1 MAKFALMLPHAPDRY
16 KGLSEDDYMAVIKD
30 YVAWVEQ
37 ATADGVY
44 AGGHKLTED
53 TGRVVTSNGEKVEVH
68 DSPFTEVS
76 EILGGLMIIEAA
88 DYDAAVAISRTHPH
102 LKHNSKIEIRQV
114 HEV

>member
-1 MAKFALMLPHAPDRY
+1 MAKFALLLPHAPDRY
-16 KGLSEDDYMAVIKD
+16 VGLSEDDYMAVIKD

-37 ATADGVY
+37 ATEDGVY
-44 AGGHKLTED
+44 AGGHKLTD
-53 TGRVVTSNGEKVEVH
+53 DPGKTVSRNGAGVEVH
-68 DSPFTEVS
+68 ESPFAEVS

-88 DYDAAVAISRTHPH
+88 DLDAAVEISRNHPH